1 MIEIDG
7 LTKRYGDKTAVDG
20 LSFVVEPG
28 VVTGFLGPNGAGKS
42 TTMRMIAGLDRPT
55 SGTVRVNGKHYPKA
69 PAPLAELGILL
80 DARSVHPG
88 LSARNNLLA
97 LARTA
102 GIGRRRVDEVI
113 ELAGL
118 GEVAGARA
126 GGFSLGMGQRLGV
139 AAALL
144 GQPQTVVLDEPVNGL
159 DPDGVRWIRLLL
171 KSLAAEGR
179 TVLVSSHLMSEMA
192 QTATQLVVLGPRQA
206 HHRGQRRGFRRP
218 RHRDRRAGPHPGNR
232 RGSASCWPPPASPSL
247 TTERTYCVSP
257 APPPS
262 RSARRPGG
270 LTCPSTSSPPPTLR
284 WKRPSCKSPRT
295 ASSTTPERH
304 DERRH
309 GDRARARTQGA
320 RPRRPSR
327 DR

>member
-1 MIEIDG
+1 MIEVDS

-55 SGTVRVNGKHYPKA
+55 SGTVRVNGKNYPEAAA
-69 PAPLAELGILL
+69 PMGELGILL

-88 LSARNNLLA
+88 LSARSNLLA

-118 GEVAGARA
+118 GEVAGTRA

-144 GQPQTVVLDEPVNGL
+144 GRPQTVVLDEPVNGL

-179 TVLVSSHLMSEMA
+179 TVFVSSHLMSEMA
-192 QTATQLVVLGPRQA
+192 QTATQLVVLGRGKLISQA
-206 HHRGQRRGFRRP
+206 SVEDFTGH
-218 RHRDRRAGPHPGNR
+218 A
-232 RGSASCWPPPASPSL
+232 
-247 TTERTYCVSP
+247 
-257 APPPS
+257 
-262 RSARRPGG
+262 
-270 LTCPSTSSPPPTLR
+270 
-284 WKRPSCKSPRT
+284 T
-295 ASSTTPERH
+295 ASGVLVRTPETARLSQLLAAPGVTVMQDGTDLLSVCGITAEQVGTAAWREH
-304 DERRH
+304 VPIFELTP
-309 GDRARARTQGA
+309 ARASLEEAFMQVTKDSVEYHAGA
-320 RPRRPSR
+320 TR
-327 DR
+327 